1 MARIARKYLETEY
14 YHIMV
19 QGIERNY
26 IFQEDKMKEK
36 YRKLIFEKIDEND
49 ISLLAYCIMDN
60 HTHLLLRALKSK
72 DVSKL
77 MSQINTAFGKYYNKE
92 KNRVGYVF
100 RDRYRAEPILNECYL
115 KNCIKYIHNNPVVA
129 GIVKRCSNYEYSSY
143 NDYEQ
148 NKMNMEIIREL
159 YGEKD
164 SYLNEISGKNEEYE
178 FIDVDN
184 EFGVK
189 KAERFETVIKEYEK
203 EDYTDKK
210 VIYKVARE
218 IKSRCLVTKEKIY
231 EFMGIKKTTFYKI
244 MKKERKLDK

>member
-1 MARIARKYLETEY
+1 M
-14 YHIMV
+14 
-19 QGIERNY
+19 
-26 IFQEDKMKEK
+26 
-36 YRKLIFEKIDEND
+36 
-49 ISLLAYCIMDN
+49 
-60 HTHLLLRALKSK
+60 
-72 DVSKL
+72 
-77 MSQINTAFGKYYNKE
+77 
-92 KNRVGYVF
+92 
-100 RDRYRAEPILNECYL
+100 NECHL

-143 NDYEQ
+143 NDYEK

-189 KAERFETVIKEYEK
+189 KAERIETVIKEYEK

-218 IKSRCLVTKEKIY
+218 IKSRCLVTN
-231 EFMGIKKTTFYKI
+231 
-244 MKKERKLDK
+244 